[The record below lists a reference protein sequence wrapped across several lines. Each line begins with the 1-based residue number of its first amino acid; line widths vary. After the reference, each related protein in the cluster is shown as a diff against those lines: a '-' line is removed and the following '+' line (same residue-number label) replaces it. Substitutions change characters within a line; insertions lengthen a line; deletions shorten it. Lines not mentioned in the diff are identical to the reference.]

1 MGALASGAIISDSQH
16 APLREPRRANMRRT
30 ILAKGQMKSN
40 KEKKK
45 PKQDPKLKAAA
56 KAEKGKK

>member
-1 MGALASGAIISDSQH
+1 MIVVARHDARH
-16 APLREPRRANMRRT
+16 FRRT

-45 PKQDPKLKAAA
+45 PKQDKKAKAAA
-56 KAEKGKK
+56 TTAAVFASGGKSDAKGKK

>member
-1 MGALASGAIISDSQH
+1 MVVAARIDAH
-16 APLREPRRANMRRT
+16 NFRRT

-45 PKQDPKLKAAA
+45 PKQDKKAKAAA
-56 KAEKGKK
+56 TTTAVFASGGKSDAKGKK